1 MMCLESAGR
10 LPLGDYRRATL
21 YSTLSPCAMCAG
33 AVLHYQIP
41 RIVIADSEHFQGEEM
56 LLMTRGV
63 EVMSLDFP
71 DAKVLVK
78 EFIELHPD
86 LWAEDS
92 GAEVGS
98 SSAPP
103 PRLGTV
109 TPQAAL
115 PAPAE
120 PPAPAL
126 ASEQPAAALA
136 APQEPLEAYAPYA
149 PSAAENASAYAPSYA
164 ASEVAEAPENASA
177 YAGSA
182 YAPSLGRGTPEPP
195 YGSSSFPTGDDSE
208 SLPPPSA
215 PPSIYEGSQYEG
227 AEGSQYGE
235 RLLAAQQQ

>member
-21 YSTLSPCAMCAG
+21 YTTLSPCAMCAG

-41 RIVIADSEHFQGEEM
+41 RVVIADREHFQGEEM

-92 GAEVGS
+92 GTEVGS

-103 PRLGTV
+103 PRLGSS

-115 PAPAE
+115 PAPAAE
-120 PPAPAL
+120 RPPPI
-126 ASEQPAAALA
+126 
-136 APQEPLEAYAPYA
+136 AYAPPAALEAA
-149 PSAAENASAYAPSYA
+149 PEADFTPPADNASAYAPSYA
-164 ASEVAEAPENASA
+164 ASEAPENASA

-182 YAPSLGRGTPEPP
+182 YAPSARGTPELPYSVTPLPP
-195 YGSSSFPTGDDSE
+195 NDDE

-215 PPSIYEGSQYEG
+215 PPSMYGDDASQ
-227 AEGSQYGE
+227 AEGS
-235 RLLAAQQQ
+235 LLSQPQQ